1 MSPTND
7 RDSAMTSHMGA
18 VASYLD
24 AARAVPDSAWERPMR
39 DEKWSPAQVSEHLRL
54 TYTQVQNELAG
65 GSGLRIRSSWWL
77 RTLLRW
83 RMLPHI
89 LSRGQL
95 PEGAKAPREIRP
107 GNGPFDRDAVLDALQ
122 VAARATQDSIAR
134 GWDDPNRV
142 MTHHVFGRLALP
154 TAMRFLT
161 VHTEHHARQLRAV
174 PGSGD

>member
-1 MSPTND
+1 MPPTAD
-7 RDSAMTSHMGA
+7 RDTATASHASA
-18 VASYLD
+18 VASYLA
-24 AARAVPDSAWERPMR
+24 AARAVPGEAWERPMQ

-54 TYTQVQNELAG
+54 TYTLVQNELAG
-65 GSGLRIRSSWWL
+65 GSGLRVRTSWWL

-83 RMLPHI
+83 RFLPRI
-89 LSRGQL
+89 LSQGQL

-107 GNGPFDRDAVLDALQ
+107 GDGPFDRDAVLDALQ
-122 VAARATQDSIAR
+122 VAARVAQESIAR

>member
-1 MSPTND
+1 MSPTNE

-83 RMLPHI
+83 RMLPRI

-174 PGSGD
+174 RGSGD